1 MDMILTQWQVL
12 QGFQLS
18 ADWVTLAF
26 VVSINL
32 YVLVEIWLNHL
43 QVTHITQH
51 RASVPEQFS
60 TQVTLEEHQKAA
72 DYSQAKLSLGRWVL
86 VIDAIILLGLTL
98 GGGFQSLY
106 DGVAQCI
113 NDTGVWREVAFLI
126 TVMISLTL
134 LSLPVSLYQTFG
146 IEARFGFNNTSV
158 ARFISDLGKSFLL
171 LMVLGVPLLW
181 VILSIMT
188 ELVHELWWLYAWGV
202 WMGFSLLMLWIY
214 PTWIAP
220 LFNRFTPLEEGE
232 MKTRI
237 EALLHKTGFDSNGIF
252 VMDGS
257 TRSGHGNA
265 YFTGFGKNKRIVFFD
280 TLLEK
285 LSVDEVEAVLAHE
298 LGHFKQGH
306 IKKRIVKTAL
316 MSLLGLAVLAW
327 LMEQSA
333 FYSGLGF
340 ISQSQAIALLLFM
353 TSLPM
358 LFFWL
363 EPLSAYSS
371 RKDEFEA
378 DAFAVTHSS
387 ASALTSALVK
397 LYRDN
402 AATLTPHPWY
412 SAYHDSHP
420 PAMTRIARLQ
430 SRQSASIAT
439 TDPAQTDEEK
449 QVNEGQKT

>member
-1 MDMILTQWQVL
+1 MDEMLTLWQAL
-12 QGFQLS
+12 QNVRLS

-26 VVSINL
+26 VVSVNL
-32 YVLVEIWLNHL
+32 YVLVEIWLNQL
-43 QVTHITQH
+43 QMTHIAQH

-60 TQVTLEEHQKAA
+60 AQITLDEHQKAA

-106 DGVAQCI
+106 DGVANCV

-146 IEARFGFNNTSV
+146 IEARFGFNHTSV
-158 ARFISDLGKSFLL
+158 ARFVSDLGKSFLL
-171 LMVLGVPLLW
+171 LMLLGVPLLW
-181 VILSIMT
+181 TILSIMT
-188 ELVHELWWLYAWGV
+188 ELDNRLWWLYAWGV

-220 LFNRFTPLEEGE
+220 LFNKFTPLEEGE

-298 LGHFKQGH
+298 LGHFKKGH
-306 IKKRIVKTAL
+306 IKKRIIKTAL

-340 ISQSQAIALLLFM
+340 ISQSPAIALLLFM

-378 DAFAVTHSS
+378 DAFAVANSS

-412 SAYHDSHP
+412 SGYHDSHP
-420 PAMTRIARLQ
+420 PAMIRIAHLQ
-430 SRQSASIAT
+430 ALQPASETSANSAQEAEVSQEKIA
-439 TDPAQTDEEK
+439 
-449 QVNEGQKT
+449 